1 MPKIVDREQ
10 YRQELLWKCFDLFAQ
25 KGYSA
30 IAMREIAKGIGV
42 STGTLYHYFPSK
54 EALFLQLVE
63 EQTQE
68 DILIFLAEAGSPE
81 TLPEKIK
88 ALMNFVAKYED
99 YFIKQLLLWFDFFQ
113 QQERTELLNNQT
125 LKKAWKQTKQVLS
138 DYLQIED
145 EAIITFICN
154 VLNGLIMG
162 RMFEGETVSYAQQEE
177 LLIKMLTSLNMGSVD
192 R

>member
-10 YRQELLWKCFDLFAQ
+10 YRKELLWKCFDLFAQ

-68 DILIFLAEAGSPE
+68 DILSFLAEAGSPE
-81 TLPEKIK
+81 TLPEKVK
-88 ALMNFVAKYED
+88 ALMDFVAKYEE
-99 YFIKQLLLWFDFFQ
+99 YFIKQLLLWFDFYQ

-125 LKKAWKQTKQVLS
+125 LKKAWEQSKQLLS
-138 DYLQIED
+138 HYLQIED
-145 EAIITFICN
+145 EVTTIFVCNMLHGFI
-154 VLNGLIMG
+154 VG
-162 RMFEGETVSYAQQEE
+162 RMFEGETVSYGEQGE
-177 LLIKMLTSLNMGSVD
+177 LLTKMLMSLGEGVKE
-192 R
+192 